1 MDRRRPDVPGG
12 SVVPEPVHPPPSA
25 VSPAVGHDA
34 ASGGYWPVGDDP
46 PYGEGNRP
54 GEQVDVLTRLLLRR
68 LGVVAEYGDTS
79 AARARAL
86 RVSATLRIASLHYT
100 TAVNDA
106 ARLLHG
112 DRS

>member
-34 ASGGYWPVGDDP
+34 ASGGYWPVGDP